1 MNKRY
6 NNVEMLKANIER
18 IHTAPYYAQ
27 MARNL
32 MAQIRKDEHADLK
45 EAYPDSLYKS
55 TPVYN

>member
-32 MAQIRKDEHADLK
+32 MAKIGQQERMDGILNTPQIEDWADRKL
-45 EAYPDSLYKS
+45 
-55 TPVYN
+55 N